1 MKKDFSRQWIGSKQP
16 RKQRK
21 YLANAPLHIR
31 HKLMSANLTKELRKK
46 YGKRNFPVRKGDS
59 VKIIKGEFRGK
70 SGKLENVDLKYLR
83 VTVGGIHRTKKDGTK
98 INVYFHPSNL
108 QIKELN
114 LDDKK
119 RIESIQRK
127 NVIKEKVEEKQ
138 NKNRTKKENKETKNK
153 EKHQDAFK
161 KK

>member
-1 MKKDFSRQWIGSKQP
+1 MKKQFSNAWVGSRQP

-31 HKLMSANLTKELRKK
+31 HKFMSANLTKELRKK
-46 YGKRNFPVRKGDS
+46 YGKRNFPVRKGDN
-59 VKIIKGEFRGK
+59 IRIMKGEFKGK
-70 SGKLENVDLKYLR
+70 SGKLENIDLKYLR

-119 RIESIQRK
+119 RIEAINRK
-127 NVIKEKVEEKQ
+127 AGEKKTVE
-138 NKNRTKKENKETKNK
+138 KKEKETKK
-153 EKHQDAFK
+153 QIEKKGEHNAHQK
-161 KK
+161 K

>member
-1 MKKDFSRQWIGSKQP
+1 MKKEFSNAWIGSRQP

-31 HKLMSANLTKELRKK
+31 HKFMSANLTKELRKK

-59 VKIIKGEFRGK
+59 VRIMKGEFRGK
-70 SGKLENVDLKYLR
+70 SGKLENIDLKYLR
-83 VTVGGIHRTKKDGTK
+83 VTVGGIHRSKKDGTK

-127 NVIKEKVEEKQ
+127 KIEKKEEKAD
-138 NKNRTKKENKETKNK
+138 KETKNIK
-153 EKHQDAFK
+153 EKNQVDEQKNAHK

>member
-1 MKKDFSRQWIGSKQP
+1 MKKEFSTQWIGSRQP

-31 HKLMSANLTKELRKK
+31 HKFMSANLTKELRKK
-46 YGKRNFPVRKGDS
+46 YGKRNFPVRKGDT
-59 VKIIKGEFRGK
+59 VRIMKGEFHGK
-70 SGKLENVDLKYLR
+70 SGKLENIDLKYLR
-83 VTVGGIHRTKKDGTK
+83 VTVGGIHRSKKDGTK

-119 RIESIQRK
+119 RIEAIQRK
-127 NVIKEKVEEKQ
+127 KIEKRAEVKEEK
-138 NKNRTKKENKETKNK
+138 KETKVK
-153 EKHQDAFK
+153 QIEKKGEQKNASTK
-161 KK
+161 K